1 MKKSFY
7 RSWALGCVIGATVL
21 SGTAQ
26 ARGVGTGVAF
36 ATPNQALI
44 VNPAALVDASVISV
58 EGIWRFDPSA
68 PFASVV
74 GSASKIALGADF
86 RREAGQSIFQGGL
99 AFDLDML
106 DIGATIRSNNGDSV
120 DADTAVN
127 INLQSLRLS
136 AVARGWRSGLDRLD
150 IGLGFAL
157 PAAFFT
163 VDFKKPFPL
172 NDSNKLFYL
181 DIGVVV
187 DVSMLSLG
195 VGFDMAHSQ
204 VGGWSN
210 AEIHA
215 SGSYQLLPQLHLE
228 LFYRPLA
235 YEWASSKWA
244 AGARYTF

>member
-7 RSWALGCVIGATVL
+7 RFWAVSVIGASLMTAN
-21 SGTAQ
+21 AQ

-44 VNPAALVDASVISV
+44 VNPAALVDASVISA
-58 EGIWRFDPSA
+58 EGIWRFDPAS
-68 PFASVV
+68 PFVSVV
-74 GSASKIALGADF
+74 GSAGKIALGADF
-86 RREAGQSIFQGGL
+86 RRAFGENTFQGGL
-99 AFDLDML
+99 AFDLDMI
-106 DIGATIRSNNGDSV
+106 DIGATIRSHDGDSL

-150 IGLGFAL
+150 LGVGIAL

-163 VDFKKPFPL
+163 FDFKKPFPL

-187 DVSMLSLG
+187 DVSLLSLG

-204 VGGWSN
+204 SAGWSDAN
-210 AEIHA
+210 IHA
-215 SGSYQLLPQLHLE
+215 SGSYQLLPQLHVE
-228 LFYRPLA
+228 LFYRPLVR
-235 YEWASSKWA
+235 EWASSKWA